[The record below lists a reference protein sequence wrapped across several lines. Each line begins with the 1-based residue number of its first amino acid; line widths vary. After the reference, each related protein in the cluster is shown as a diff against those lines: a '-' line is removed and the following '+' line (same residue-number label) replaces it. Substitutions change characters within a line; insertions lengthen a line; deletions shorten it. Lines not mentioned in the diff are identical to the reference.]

1 MILKSNG
8 REAELLSFVPGAQTV
23 CVETV
28 EPVELGESLE
38 VWTELEDGPFLLASY
53 TVADWPRVEQTGGS
67 ILLTQLPVP
76 TPTPEPEPEP
86 DALTQTQLAVAELTP
101 EPEPEP
107 DALTQTQLAVAELA
121 QVVEDNNTAA
131 QLAIAEL
138 AEALLG
144 GETNG

>member
-8 REAELLSFVPGAQTV
+8 QEAELLSFVPGAQTV

-28 EPVELGESLE
+28 ETVELGESLE

-86 DALTQTQLAVAELTP
+86 DALTQTQLAVAEL
-101 EPEPEP
+101 
-107 DALTQTQLAVAELA
+107 A

>member
-1 MILKSNG
+1 MILKTNG
-8 REAELLSFVPGAQTV
+8 QEADLLSFVPGAQTV
-23 CVETV
+23 RLETA
-28 EPVELGESLE
+28 EPVELGETLE

-53 TVADWPRVEQTGGS
+53 AVADWLRVGQTGGS
-67 ILLTQLPVP
+67 ICLTQLPVP
-76 TPTPEPEPEP
+76 
-86 DALTQTQLAVAELTP
+86 ELTP

>member
-1 MILKSNG
+1 MILQTNG
-8 REAELLSFVPGAQTV
+8 QEAELLSFVPGAQTV
-23 CVETV
+23 HLETA
-28 EPVELGESLE
+28 EPMELGEALE

-53 TVADWPRVEQTGGS
+53 TVADWLRVEQTGGS

-76 TPTPEPEPEP
+76 EPTP
-86 DALTQTQLAVAELTP
+86 A
-101 EPEPEP
+101 PEPEP

-138 AEALLG
+138 AETLLG
-144 GETNG
+144 GETSV

>member
-1 MILKSNG
+1 MILKTNG
-8 REAELLSFVPGAQTV
+8 QEADLLSFVPGAQTV
-23 CVETV
+23 RLETA
-28 EPVELGESLE
+28 EPVELGETLE

-53 TVADWPRVEQTGGS
+53 AVADWLRVEQMGGS

-76 TPTPEPEPEP
+76 TPTP
-86 DALTQTQLAVAELTP
+86 A
-101 EPEPEP
+101 PEPEP

-144 GETNG
+144 GETSV

>member
-1 MILKSNG
+1 MILKTNG
-8 REAELLSFVPGAQTV
+8 QEADLLSFVPGAQTV
-23 CVETV
+23 RLETA
-28 EPVELGESLE
+28 EPVELGETLE

-53 TVADWPRVEQTGGS
+53 TVADWLRVEQTGGS

-76 TPTPEPEPEP
+76 TP
-86 DALTQTQLAVAELTP
+86 TP

-144 GETNG
+144 GETSV